1 MAEIEQFTGRS
12 ATIFKFLLIFSDINC
27 LFAGRSA
34 LERSCISGIEPRMA
48 KPDKTNALSWP
59 WWASWALL
67 AVVVTSAMTIAAIL
81 QNKGADVVT
90 VKVGSTVRDAV
101 ARLAEH
107 RIGALPVCDSG
118 EVAGIM
124 SERDVIYALQ
134 SHGAEIL
141 DWPVERIM
149 TAPAITVET
158 DKQIMSALSLMTQ
171 RRIRHLPVVESGRI
185 VGLVSI
191 GDVVKAELDQYLGEV
206 DTLQT
211 QVGARP

>member
-1 MAEIEQFTGRS
+1 
-12 ATIFKFLLIFSDINC
+12 
-27 LFAGRSA
+27 
-34 LERSCISGIEPRMA
+34 
-48 KPDKTNALSWP
+48 
-59 WWASWALL
+59 
-67 AVVVTSAMTIAAIL
+67 MTIAAIL

-141 DWPVERIM
+141 DWPVEKIM

-191 GDVVKAELDQYLGEV
+191 GDLVKYRMDQIEQEAEAMLTYIQSV
-206 DTLQT
+206 
-211 QVGARP
+211 